1 LIMDQETEYT
11 SAHILSIQKYT
22 FQSY

>member
-1 LIMDQETEYT
+1 MDQETEYT

>member
-1 LIMDQETEYT
+1 MDQETEYT
-11 SAHILSIQKYT
+11 SVHILSIQKYT